1 LRAYIETNKEVSM
14 SHAFVGLS
22 PSRSAGERFTLVK
35 PFSVIIFWLLEQLLH
50 DLTDDGTIYGL
61 VSLAEGARLSESD
74 CRLLGKRIREWMDL
88 EGYEY
93 LAWFIADDVE
103 DIPARLLPK
112 FVEEYL
118 LAFERF
124 LGCCSG
130 FRVVDCAKPV
140 GRQKGRG
147 R

>member
-1 LRAYIETNKEVSM
+1 MT
-14 SHAFVGLS
+14 HALVGLS
-22 PSRSAGERFTLVK
+22 PTRTAGERFTLVK
-35 PFSVIIFWLLEQLLH
+35 PFSGIIFWLLERFLH

-61 VSLAEGARLSESD
+61 VSLAEGATLPESD
-74 CRLLGKRIREWMDL
+74 CRLLGKRLRDWTDP
-88 EGYEY
+88 EGCEY
-93 LAWFIADDVE
+93 LAWFIADEVE

-124 LGCCSG
+124 LGCCAG